1 MTETLEKLQQ
11 RLAQIEDQIEAEFAR
26 RRAELRYHLDRRRVV
41 FEEGVREAHRAARVR
56 LWLFLRRTRPMVVLT
71 APVIY
76 MLIVP
81 FALLDLCVTLYQAI
95 CFPVYG
101 IARLR
106 RRDYIAIDR
115 QHLAYLNGLQKLNCI
130 YCGYCNGVI
139 GFVRAVA
146 GRTEQYWCP
155 IKHARRVRGTHDN
168 YAGFTDYG
176 DAEAFVSQLMPL
188 RRALKE
194 DPESPSDRQAD
205 DAGDGADAPSGR
217 PRD

>member
-115 QHLAYLNGLQKLNCI
+115 QHLAYLNGLQKLN
-130 YCGYCNGVI
+130 
-139 GFVRAVA
+139 
-146 GRTEQYWCP
+146 
-155 IKHARRVRGTHDN
+155 
-168 YAGFTDYG
+168 
-176 DAEAFVSQLMPL
+176 
-188 RRALKE
+188 
-194 DPESPSDRQAD
+194 
-205 DAGDGADAPSGR
+205 
-217 PRD
+217 